1 MEQLRATET
10 IVDNSLRET
19 KKHGTDGFPFAVY
32 LDDFSHFQNGYICWH
47 WHDEVQITLILE
59 GEFTCQIGGEKVIL
73 KPGESIFFNCCV
85 LHQIRPNTQASGKL
99 YSFIWQ
105 ADILGDNRSSDI
117 YKECI
122 SYLMNSEQKYFVFD
136 SKHANYKQMSNA
148 LMRIVTYMTEKQRFY
163 QLRVCNQLS
172 KIWLGLC
179 DYANDA
185 TLAKTN
191 KHSYL
196 QSAKDDERVKNA
208 MLFMQEN
215 YGEDI
220 SLDDIARA
228 AMTSRSELCK
238 SFRRA
243 LDTSPKEFLLQ
254 YRIRQSLLLLENLD
268 LRIADISEM
277 TGFSSPSH
285 FGSCF
290 QKAVGCSPLQYRK
303 NL

>member
-1 MEQLRATET
+1 MEHLRATET
-10 IVDNSLRET
+10 IVDSSLHET

-47 WHDEVQITLILE
+47 WHDEVQFTLIIE
-59 GEFTCQIGGEKVIL
+59 GEFTCQIGSEKVIL
-73 KPGESIFFNCCV
+73 KPGESIFFNSCV
-85 LHQIRPNTQASGKL
+85 LHQIQPNQKASGKL

-105 ADILGDNRSSDI
+105 ADILAGNPECDV
-117 YKECI
+117 YKNCI
-122 SYLMNSEQKYFVFD
+122 AYLLRSEQKYFVFD
-136 SKHANYKQMSNA
+136 RENPNCKQMGNA
-148 LMRIVTYMTEKQRFY
+148 LTRIVNYMSEKQSFY
-163 QLRVCNQLS
+163 QMRVYNQLS

-179 DYANDA
+179 DCASDY
-185 TLAKTN
+185 TLTERSKP
-191 KHSYL
+191 SYV
-196 QSAKDDERVKNA
+196 QGAKDEERVKNA
-208 MLFMQEN
+208 LLFMEEN

-220 SLDDIARA
+220 SLDDIAKA

-238 SFRRA
+238 SFRRT

-285 FGSCF
+285 FSSCF
-290 QKAVGCSPLQYRK
+290 LKQVGCTPLQYRK

>member
-1 MEQLRATET
+1 MENLRATET

-47 WHDEVQITLILE
+47 WHDEVQMTLILE
-59 GEFTCQIGGEKVIL
+59 GEFTCQIGSEKVIL
-73 KPGESIFFNCCV
+73 KPGESIFFNSCV
-85 LHQIRPNTQASGKL
+85 LHQIRPNEQASGKL
-99 YSFIWQ
+99 YSFIWH
-105 ADILGDNRSSDI
+105 ADILATNPESEV
-117 YKECI
+117 YKDCI
-122 SYLMNSEQKYFVFD
+122 AYLLNTERKYLAFHHEDVNCRQLNH
-136 SKHANYKQMSNA
+136 S
-148 LMRIVTYMTEKQRFY
+148 LMRIVSYMTEKPKFF
-163 QLRVCNQLS
+163 QLSVYNQLS

-179 DYANDA
+179 NYANDA
-185 TLAKTN
+185 ALTERNT
-191 KHSYL
+191 HPYL

-268 LRIADISEM
+268 LRVADIAEM

-290 QKAVGCSPLQYRK
+290 QKSVGCSPLQYRK

>member
-10 IVDNSLRET
+10 IVDTSLRET

-47 WHDEVQITLILE
+47 WHDEVQMTLILE

-73 KPGESIFFNCCV
+73 TPGESIFFNSCV
-85 LHQIRPNTQASGKL
+85 LHQIRPNQKSSGKL

-105 ADILGDNRSSDI
+105 ADILAGNS
-117 YKECI
+117 ECDVYQNCI
-122 SYLMNSEQKYFVFD
+122 QYLLNAEQKYFVFD
-136 SKHANYKQMSNA
+136 KDNVNCRQLQNA
-148 LMRIVTYMTEKQRFY
+148 LLRIVNYMGEKQSFY
-163 QLRVCNQLS
+163 QLRIYNQLS

-179 DYANDA
+179 DYANDLHLGER
-185 TLAKTN
+185 TGS
-191 KHSYL
+191 SYM
-196 QSAKDDERVKNA
+196 QSVKDEERVKNA
-208 MLFMQEN
+208 LLFMQEN

-220 SLDDIARA
+220 SLDDIAKA

-238 SFRRA
+238 SFRRT

-268 LRIADISEM
+268 LRIADISEL

-285 FGSCF
+285 FGTCF
-290 QKAVGCSPLQYRK
+290 AKLVGCTPLQYRK

>member
-1 MEQLRATET
+1 MENLKATET
-10 IVDNSLRET
+10 IVDSSLHET
-19 KKHGTDGFPFAVY
+19 KKHGTDSFPFAVY

-47 WHDEVQITLILE
+47 WHDEVQLTLIVE
-59 GEFTCQIGGEKVIL
+59 GEFTCQIGGEKVVL
-73 KPGESIFFNCCV
+73 HPGESIFFNSCV
-85 LHQIRPNTQASGKL
+85 LHQILPNTQASGKL

-105 ADILGDNRSSDI
+105 ADILAGDQESDV
-117 YKECI
+117 YRDCI
-122 SYLMNSEQKYFVFD
+122 SYLLNAEQKYFTFHHED
-136 SKHANYKQMSNA
+136 ANCIQLRNT
-148 LMRIVTYMTEKQRFY
+148 LMRIVNYMTEKQPFY

-172 KIWLGLC
+172 KVWLELC
-179 DYANDA
+179 DYASDSNMR
-185 TLAKTN
+185 TTST
-191 KHSYL
+191 HSYL

-254 YRIRQSLLLLENLD
+254 YRIRQSLLLLENPN
-268 LRIADISEM
+268 LRIADISEI

-290 QKAVGCSPLQYRK
+290 MKSVGCSPLQYRK
-303 NL
+303 NI